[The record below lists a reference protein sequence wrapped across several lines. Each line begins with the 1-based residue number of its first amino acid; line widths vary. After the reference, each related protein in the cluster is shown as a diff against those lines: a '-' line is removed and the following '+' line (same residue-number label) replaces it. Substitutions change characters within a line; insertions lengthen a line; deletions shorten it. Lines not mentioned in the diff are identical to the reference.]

1 MRIFIPITKVD
12 EAKREV
18 WGTLTQD
25 TPDRDDEILDY
36 PTSKGYFER
45 WSGSFAEQTGGK
57 SLGNLRSM
65 HQKIASGKLIS
76 IDFND
81 ADKRIDI
88 GAKVV
93 DETEWQKVVEGV
105 YTGFSAAGRVIG
117 KKWKDKATGCM
128 RYTADPYEASLVD
141 FPAVPTATFSV
152 VKAAGAATET
162 RHFKTTKKAA
172 DTPAKY
178 GDAEFADETQ
188 KRIAIHTNAHTHVAL
203 AYWSKAAHRAQ
214 YDDAEQARISRAIRG
229 AARSFGIAGV
239 TEKAMLG
246 GEFAKGMYDVQEL
259 ARFVECLSWLQTSTA
274 QERTFEGD
282 ESKVPDRLRD
292 CIADLGAILQEMLG
306 EELRELLDRLGYGEG
321 GTFATSTKAAGE
333 TDTMEQKDFD
343 ALKTQ
348 VASQQTLLESI
359 AKAVGVK
366 AGEAATPLVAKAAGA
381 DAPVVVQLPEDFTKV
396 ANGLKDLTTRVEAA
410 ETANKELVTKLAAA
424 ETARDTFQKNAEDLA
439 AAGEALLAGA
449 TGTKGV
455 LRAVGK
461 SEDVAAPA
469 AVVEKVAVVEEPKTA
484 RDAFKKAFLSPTIP
498 GMAPAARAGAAQ

>member
-1 MRIFIPITKVD
+1 
-12 EAKREV
+12 
-18 WGTLTQD
+18 
-25 TPDRDDEILDY
+25 
-36 PTSKGYFER
+36 
-45 WSGSFAEQTGGK
+45 
-57 SLGNLRSM
+57 
-65 HQKIASGKLIS
+65 
-76 IDFND
+76 
-81 ADKRIDI
+81 
-88 GAKVV
+88 
-93 DETEWQKVVEGV
+93 
-105 YTGFSAAGRVIG
+105 
-117 KKWKDKATGCM
+117 
-128 RYTADPYEASLVD
+128 
-141 FPAVPTATFSV
+141 
-152 VKAAGAATET
+152 
-162 RHFKTTKKAA
+162 
-172 DTPAKY
+172 
-178 GDAEFADETQ
+178 
-188 KRIAIHTNAHTHVAL
+188 
-203 AYWSKAAHRAQ
+203 
-214 YDDAEQARISRAIRG
+214 
-229 AARSFGIAGV
+229 
-239 TEKAMLG
+239 
-246 GEFAKGMYDVQEL
+246 
-259 ARFVECLSWLQTSTA
+259 
-274 QERTFEGD
+274 
-282 ESKVPDRLRD
+282 
-292 CIADLGAILQEMLG
+292 
-306 EELRELLDRLGYGEG
+306 
-321 GTFATSTKAAGE
+321 
-333 TDTMEQKDFD
+333 MEQKDFD